1 MALAA
6 LSLAVAAEL
15 AESYILILL
24 KHALIEE
31 QHLKM
36 QQEEHDWRWR
46 PKRKKDDA

>member
-1 MALAA
+1 MVIAFLT
-6 LSLAVAAEL
+6 LGIAAEL

-46 PKRKKDDA
+46 PKRNNDDA